1 MRNYFLFSLFLFIT
15 CFLNAKND
23 IELYISPEGSDLN
36 MGTLDAPFKTIQK
49 AKDYIRCIKGKMDGD
64 IFVYLRGGIYYITS
78 PLLFTEK
85 DGGNNGYKIHYKA
98 YKDEVPIVN
107 GAMKVEGWRK
117 YKGNIY
123 KTFLDRK
130 EKLRQLYVG
139 GRRCQMARGKSVNH
153 QDGFPW
159 GEFRIEG
166 NEEWADTAGIEPAG
180 ALFKDGF
187 LKCYKNPDLV
197 ELHSKSGFAY
207 HIVGIDTIKR
217 VGDGCVAIF
226 QQPIGAVATRI
237 KNISCSLFINELGPQ
252 REFHFENAME
262 LLDEPGEFYFNPQEK
277 SLYYYKHTEE
287 DLSKMDVYAPASEG
301 LIFIQ
306 GKSKVNR
313 VSGIEFSGIVFEYEH
328 WKLENL
334 QGAYG
339 RTAEQSVPINTRYTK
354 TGIVHADKYAS
365 LRNQRSAVLV
375 ENAEN
380 IKFYNNTFRHIG
392 SMGIDLRN
400 DVINVE
406 IVRNNFYDIGG
417 TAINVGEGRHVYIGD
432 GDIAVDREGIVSNV
446 MIVENDINSCGVEYL
461 AAPGISVIYGRDID
475 ISYNNVVDV
484 AYSGISVGWGWIEFS
499 GGYDR
504 PISTTNKNI
513 NIAYNFIKNT
523 CNKMHD
529 GAAIYTLGLLPGSEI
544 TGNYIIGGG
553 GAGIYLDQGT
563 AFLAVKKNVCICKF
577 DNWLYVWGKQAN
589 VRNISIIE
597 NYTDRLNG
605 DEAMNIIDSYEIGT
619 TNMWNSEFQ
628 RIVEFAGVKGENRLR
643 Y

>member
-36 MGTLDAPFKTIQK
+36 MGTLEAPFKTIQK
-49 AKDYIRCIKGKMDGD
+49 AQDYVRCIKGKMDGD

-130 EKLRQLYVG
+130 EKLRQLYVEG
-139 GRRCQMARGKSVNH
+139 KRCQMARGKSVNH

-159 GEFRIEG
+159 GEFKIEG
-166 NEEWADTAGIEPAG
+166 NEEWADTTGVEPAG

-217 VGDGCVAIF
+217 FEDGCVAIF
-226 QQPIGAVATRI
+226 QQPIGAVATRL
-237 KNISCSLFINELGPQ
+237 KNISCSLFVNELGPQ

-277 SLYYYKHTEE
+277 SLYYYKFAEE
-287 DLSKMDVYAPASEG
+287 NLSMVDVYAPVSEG
-301 LIFIQ
+301 LMFIQ
-306 GKSKVNR
+306 GESKTNR
-313 VSGIEFSGIVFEYEH
+313 VSGLDFSGIVFEYEH
-328 WKLENL
+328 WGLENL
-334 QGAYG
+334 QGSYG

-354 TGIVHADKYAS
+354 TGITHSDRYAS
-365 LRNQRSAVLV
+365 LRNQRSAIRV

-380 IKFYNNTFRHIG
+380 INFHNNIFRHIG
-392 SMGIDLRN
+392 SVGIDLVN
-400 DVINVE
+400 DVCNVS
-406 IVRNNFYDIGG
+406 IVRNNFEDIGSS
-417 TAINVGEGRHVYIGD
+417 AINVGEARHVYIGD

-446 MIVENDINSCGVEYL
+446 VIAENNIKSCGVEYL
-461 AAPGISVIYGRDID
+461 AAPGLSVIYGRNIE
-475 ISYNNVVDV
+475 ICHNNVINVP
-484 AYSGISVGWGWIEFS
+484 YSGISVGWGWVEYS
-499 GGYDR
+499 VGHVR

-513 NIAYNFIKNT
+513 SIAYNLIKNA
-523 CNKMHD
+523 CNGMHD
-529 GAAIYTLGLLPGSEI
+529 GASIYTLGLLPGSEI
-544 TGNYIIGGG
+544 KGNYIIGGG
-553 GAGIYLDQGT
+553 GAGIYLDQGSAYLT
-563 AFLAVKKNVCICKF
+563 VKDNVCVEKNV
-577 DNWLYVWGKQAN
+577 NWFYIWGKEAN
-589 VRNISIIE
+589 VKNISIIN
-597 NYTDRLNG
+597 NYSDYLNG
-605 DEAMNIIDSYEIGT
+605 DETQFAIDSYEIGT
-619 TNMWNSEFQ
+619 TNVWNNHFQ
-628 RIVEFAGVKGENRLR
+628 RIVNFSGVKNGYE